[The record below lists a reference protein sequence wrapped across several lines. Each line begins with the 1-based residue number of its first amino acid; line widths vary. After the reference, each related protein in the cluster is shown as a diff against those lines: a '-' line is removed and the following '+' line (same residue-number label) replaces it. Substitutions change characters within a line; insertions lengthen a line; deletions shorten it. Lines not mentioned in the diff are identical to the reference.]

1 MWQKNDGTGEA
12 NILHNQF
19 TAYLMTAIKRRKISY
34 LKEKSQLYQMELAL
48 ELCDFDAAM
57 SMEADFSC
65 VLPILEQIENPLLL
79 QALQQAKERELYIFL
94 TRILDER
101 SFVELSNELGISY
114 KAATNSYYRFL
125 ERIKELLKGGEEV

>member
-48 ELCDFDAAM
+48 ELCDFDAVM
-57 SMEADFSC
+57 SMEADFSS

-125 ERIKELLKGGEEV
+125 ERIKELLKGGDV

>member
-48 ELCDFDAAM
+48 ELCDFDVAM
-57 SMEADFSC
+57 SMEADFSS

-114 KAATNSYYRFL
+114 KSATNSYYRFL
-125 ERIKELLKGGEEV
+125 ERIKELLKGGDI